1 MSSSRTAVLAL
12 LATVSL
18 LAPAQGASV
27 ASHSEAEL
35 RANPIR
41 KVVTMLQDM
50 QKTVEAEGVKEEEL
64 FDKFMC
70 YCSGGEGALAA
81 SIEQGNS
88 QIAWL
93 TRMIKLGASQKSQL
107 ERDLVQ
113 HKADRA
119 AAEQTMSASTEL
131 RKKDA
136 AEAAATS
143 SDMKNNIGSMVAALE
158 ALKKGLSAALLQTGV
173 GSTLRSIIAHSPAV
187 RASQRDLL
195 LASLETGSG
204 MEGGSDTIIGIV
216 EQMKETMEADLAE
229 TERSEAESKT
239 TYETLMTS
247 KKSEI
252 EAAGKAIETK
262 SARLG
267 RWAWFRAWAL
277 GALAKT
283 TDAVAEDTKFQANLK
298 QSCATK
304 QAEWDERCKI
314 RAEEMK
320 AISETIEMLNSDEAL
335 ELFKKTLPPTA
346 ALIQTSVTTRSQMRR
361 VQSLVQKATGLD
373 KKHSV
378 TRRLVLAALKSGT
391 GGFEKVATMIDGMNE
406 VLEGEQV
413 QDDKLDAWCLSEL
426 DKAKQEANATEA
438 DVGDL
443 AAAIDS
449 QREAIET
456 MSSEIQALQAG
467 LAELD
472 KDVAEAT
479 ELRKDEHAEY
489 IDDAASNRAA
499 VELLGMAKNR
509 LNQFY
514 NPSISKE
521 TVPAA
526 EKEEEEEFF
535 AQRRA
540 EPGPPPAT
548 FSGEYKGSGSS
559 SGIIN
564 MIDEMGKDMENEMAE
579 AKRDEEEAQKDYE
592 QTMNDAAT
600 KRSEDSKLMVSK
612 EGEKAE
618 ETTKLEEL
626 KESKRTK
633 KGQLE
638 VLEDKIDNLHKT
650 CDYLVAHYAT
660 IKEARTKEEE
670 GLKTSKAVLA
680 GANFGFL
687 QK

>member
-1 MSSSRTAVLAL
+1 
-12 LATVSL
+12 
-18 LAPAQGASV
+18 
-27 ASHSEAEL
+27 
-35 RANPIR
+35 
-41 KVVTMLQDM
+41 
-50 QKTVEAEGVKEEEL
+50 
-64 FDKFMC
+64 
-70 YCSGGEGALAA
+70 
-81 SIEQGNS
+81 
-88 QIAWL
+88 
-93 TRMIKLGASQKSQL
+93 
-107 ERDLVQ
+107 
-113 HKADRA
+113 
-119 AAEQTMSASTEL
+119 
-131 RKKDA
+131 
-136 AEAAATS
+136 
-143 SDMKNNIGSMVAALE
+143 
-158 ALKKGLSAALLQTGV
+158 
-173 GSTLRSIIAHSPAV
+173 
-187 RASQRDLL
+187 
-195 LASLETGSG
+195 
-204 MEGGSDTIIGIV
+204 
-216 EQMKETMEADLAE
+216 
-229 TERSEAESKT
+229 
-239 TYETLMTS
+239 
-247 KKSEI
+247 
-252 EAAGKAIETK
+252 
-262 SARLG
+262 
-267 RWAWFRAWAL
+267 
-277 GALAKT
+277 
-283 TDAVAEDTKFQANLK
+283 
-298 QSCATK
+298 
-304 QAEWDERCKI
+304 
-314 RAEEMK
+314 
-320 AISETIEMLNSDEAL
+320 
-335 ELFKKTLPPTA
+335 
-346 ALIQTSVTTRSQMRR
+346 
-361 VQSLVQKATGLD
+361 
-373 KKHSV
+373 
-378 TRRLVLAALKSGT
+378 
-391 GGFEKVATMIDGMNE
+391 
-406 VLEGEQV
+406 
-413 QDDKLDAWCLSEL
+413 
-426 DKAKQEANATEA
+426 
-438 DVGDL
+438 
-443 AAAIDS
+443 
-449 QREAIET
+449 

-526 EKEEEEEFF
+526 EKEEEEFF

-559 SGIIN
+559 AGIIN